1 MRTWSKERR
10 LVAVCPVINRVRV
23 STRSLS
29 TRVRLPF
36 PVLTSMKTLLTQAA
50 STCGGGRSGLEAS
63 REVECDELRAV
74 GDDPMRPGRPR
85 RGSIRGASGCGRT
98 DRGAWRRRFRSFPVP
113 CYVTTKEDRSTSQQL
128 CFGTRLTSHEMESR
142 NLLLNDHKQVLQR
155 TCSVDHYF
163 TESKQLKAPI

>member
-74 GDDPMRPGRPR
+74 GDDPMRPGDRVADQFEVR
-85 RGSIRGASGCGRT
+85 RVA
-98 DRGAWRRRFRSFPVP
+98 D
-113 CYVTTKEDRSTSQQL
+113 
-128 CFGTRLTSHEMESR
+128 
-142 NLLLNDHKQVLQR
+142 
-155 TCSVDHYF
+155 
-163 TESKQLKAPI
+163 APIEARGDDAFVRFLFHAT